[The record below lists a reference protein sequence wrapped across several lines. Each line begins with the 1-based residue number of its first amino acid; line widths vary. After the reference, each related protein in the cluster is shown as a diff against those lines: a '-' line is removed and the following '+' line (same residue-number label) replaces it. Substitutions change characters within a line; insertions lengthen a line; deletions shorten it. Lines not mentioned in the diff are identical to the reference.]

1 MFLSSSA
8 LITHLSTHG
17 ADSCLNLLEARQLN
31 DQQTKC
37 KRRRRQ
43 IKHDYKMNGK
53 IKSNKKTTEMRK
65 LKVRIVRKGQD

>member
-8 LITHLSTHG
+8 LITHLSTHS

-43 IKHDYKMNGK
+43 I
-53 IKSNKKTTEMRK
+53 
-65 LKVRIVRKGQD
+65 